1 MEKPQ
6 SAPAP
11 VALQLSPLGRAHEKM
26 KFKRGRSDATKEI
39 ERWAH
44 IGGDYPKTG
53 AMRNA
58 GQLSFNVTEQRLLE
72 AKVLDLSRARY
83 RFKSQNQY
91 DKYMFLERQR
101 RKSSVFR
108 DLLADVTTEGQRS
121 ARPGP
126 AELLHKAAGA
136 RSLQTQMSRRSAPG
150 RSSIHNTHSTEQ
162 ILPDGSLAPRV
173 SLSRISAPAQ
183 DTSTAVDRNKSTI
196 RDMLPRSR
204 SVVETPRD
212 THMQLL
218 PPVGKQPAATFATER
233 RDSDRKSNSDDGSAA
248 DGQLVPQR
256 RHAYP
261 LRKRD
266 SRAPLADP
274 RYKCLEGALSLNYVS
289 QITTEIP
296 ALVRRVDSLHVQ
308 PTIQMPTKK
317 KKSKR
322 LSVKMFQLVAGMPL
336 AL

>member
-126 AELLHKAAGA
+126 GELMQKSAGS
-136 RSLQTQMSRRSAPG
+136 RSLQTQMSRRSAAG

-162 ILPDGSLAPRV
+162 ILPDRSLAPRV

-183 DTSTAVDRNKSTI
+183 EAVDRNKSGI
-196 RDMLPRSR
+196 RDVLPRSR

-233 RDSDRKSNSDDGSAA
+233 RESDHKSSSDDGSAA
-248 DGQLVPQR
+248 DGQLMPQAQR

-317 KKSKR
+317 KTSK
-322 LSVKMFQLVAGMPL
+322 LSVKLYQLVAGMPL